1 MNMKKALIGAAFLTA
16 VSLTHSANA
25 QAATGTGT
33 ATAKVL
39 APIAIA
45 AGANL
50 NFGTIASGAVGTVV
64 VTSAGAR
71 SATGGVGLVTDG
83 ANAPTAGVFTVTGA
97 AGYGFSITLPVGTA
111 SITSGA
117 NSMTVGT
124 FTSTPSGSGTLV
136 AGTATVNVGGT
147 LNVGLN
153 QAAGAYTGT
162 YPVTVNY
169 N

>member
-1 MNMKKALIGAAFLTA
+1 MKKLLISAAALAVLALTN
-16 VSLTHSANA
+16 SANA
-25 QAATGTGT
+25 QAASANGT

-39 APIAIA
+39 TPIGIS

-50 NFGTIASGAVGTVV
+50 NFGTIASGAALGTVV
-64 VTSAGAR
+64 ITPAGAR
-71 SATGGVGLVTDG
+71 SVTGGVGAVTDG

-97 AGYGFSITLPVGTA
+97 AGYGFAITLPVSAT
-111 SITSGA
+111 ITSGA
-117 NSMTVGT
+117 NNMTVNT
-124 FTSTPSGSGTLV
+124 FASTPSGTGTLT
-136 AGTATVNVGGT
+136 AGTATVNVGAT
-147 LNVGLN
+147 LNVAAN

>member
-1 MNMKKALIGAAFLTA
+1 MKKLLIGAAVLVA
-16 VSLTHSANA
+16 ASLTHSMNA

-39 APIAIA
+39 APIAIV

-64 VTSAGAR
+64 LTPAGAR

-83 ANAPTAGVFTVTGA
+83 ANAPASGVFTVTGG
-97 AGYGFSITLPVGTA
+97 AGYGFSITLPVTA
-111 SITSGA
+111 TITSGA
-117 NSMTVGT
+117 NTMTVGT
-124 FTSTPSGSGTLV
+124 FTSTPVASGTLV

-153 QAAGAYTGT
+153 QVAGSYTGT